1 MTNKKAIEGFEK
13 LLKDIE
19 PDNHLF
25 VGTINPEFVEAA
37 ISALMK
43 QIPKKTLTYEMGL
56 DGKIEIP
63 CGNCGS
69 SLDGIWDYCPFC
81 GQEIL
86 WRVKGDTTRSD

>member
-1 MTNKKAIEGFEK
+1 MEPEEAIKILEVAKAECEWDAPLEYQAAFE
-13 LLKDIE
+13 L
-19 PDNHLF
+19 
-25 VGTINPEFVEAA
+25 A
-37 ISALMK
+37 ISALEK
-43 QIPKKTLTYEMGL
+43 QIPMKTLPYEMGL

-86 WRVKGDTTRSD
+86 WRVKGDNTGSKTTP